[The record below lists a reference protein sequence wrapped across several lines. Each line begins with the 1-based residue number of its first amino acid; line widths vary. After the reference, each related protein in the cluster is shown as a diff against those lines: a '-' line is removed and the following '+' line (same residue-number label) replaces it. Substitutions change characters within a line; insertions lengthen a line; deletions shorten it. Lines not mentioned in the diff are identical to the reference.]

1 MSAYYRQKLAQLE
14 AKAAETQMPR
24 TAPVRLNCDAK
35 EFDPFKASLKQSQSV
50 DTNNS
55 NSHGGSRAM
64 EKVESSPQKTDTSSI
79 NTKKIESKEAAEEF
93 SQTISIREERI
104 TITGSSLDLVKTA
117 KIVLHEFFN
126 VIPTEEKNPQKEED
140 MSRLA
145 TTASRPSSTESSSK
159 TAKSEK
165 EDEDGEAGIELV
177 RPKISYNKQELM
189 EMARSPFCQVI
200 LASYWSSLPI
210 LASHWSILVILVP
223 HWSILLTGDTHHLD

>member
-14 AKAAETQMPR
+14 AKAAESQLPR

-50 DTNNS
+50 DINNS
-55 NSHGGSRAM
+55 NSQSGSRAM
-64 EKVESSPQKTDTSSI
+64 EEVESSPQKTDTSSI
-79 NTKKIESKEAAEEF
+79 TKRIESNEVAEEF
-93 SQTISIREERI
+93 SQRICIRDERI

-126 VIPTEEKNPQKEED
+126 VIPTEEKKSEKEEEI
-140 MSRLA
+140 SRLA
-145 TTASRPSSTESSSK
+145 TTASRPSSTESSFK

-165 EDEDGEAGIELV
+165 EEEAGIELV
-177 RPKISYNKQELM
+177 KPKISYNKQELM

-200 LASYWSSLPI
+200 LAS
-210 LASHWSILVILVP
+210 HWSTLIIRASD
-223 HWSILLTGDTHHLD
+223 WSILLPLIGQYLL